1 MTKEKCMNLNGLRLE
16 IDKMD
21 KRIIFLL
28 KRRLAITKKI
38 AMVKKK
44 NNLPVEDTNR
54 ENGVISNIK
63 FLANLYELDSS
74 WLIAIFNLII
84 QKSKEE
90 QIKRLC

>member
-1 MTKEKCMNLNGLRLE
+1 MNLNGLRLE

-28 KRRLAITKKI
+28 KRRLAIAKKI

>member
-1 MTKEKCMNLNGLRLE
+1 MNLNGLRLE